1 LNDRET
7 AAQQV
12 VGLVGQKVA
21 HALRA
26 RPLGIVVV
34 HPWHDLANL
43 ACLARGIIGG
53 AQRMVEYDDAC
64 GPAAATAQAI
74 YGTVAIGAMTAL
86 LSETRSEPS

>member
-1 LNDRET
+1 MIAKRRRNKLSASLGRRSRT
-7 AAQQV
+7 RC
-12 VGLVGQKVA
+12 G
-21 HALRA
+21 
-26 RPLGIVVV
+26 PLGIVVV